1 MSMSI
6 DEAIAHAREVA
17 EKQRKDNENC
27 KYKAEYGCKGCAD
40 YYSKPCIECAKE
52 HEQLAEWLE
61 DYKQIK
67 MLVPLEQALKKEYC
81 KGIDDF
87 ITKLDYESGYDEDF
101 NDDECIYEISRMT
114 LLSIAEQLKAGDNN
128 G

>member
-6 DEAIAHAREVA
+6 DEAIENARKKANEMYMQGMLCHANPNDEKLDGIIERARE
-17 EKQRKDNENC
+17 
-27 KYKAEYGCKGCAD
+27 Y
-40 YYSKPCIECAKE
+40 
-52 HEQLAEWLE
+52 EQLAEWLE

>member
-1 MSMSI
+1 MTI
-6 DEAIAHAREVA
+6 DEAIERERQKAKEQRSHIGTFNKEYTKKCEMWA
-17 EKQRKDNENC
+17 E
-27 KYKAEYGCKGCAD
+27 
-40 YYSKPCIECAKE
+40 E